1 MSLSAILL
9 IAAPGQAP
17 QVRQALAEQPWAELH
32 QQDDAGRMIVT
43 VEAEDTDQGVVR
55 LKALKAL
62 PGVLSAE
69 LVIHCYEDE
78 RAEPA
83 QPDATLETL
92 NRDDAGLP
100 APGYL
105 RRLKALGDAG

>member
-17 QVRQALAEQPWAELH
+17 QVRRALAAQPWAELH

-43 VEAEDTDQGVVR
+43 VEADDTAQGVAR

-69 LVIHCYEDE
+69 LVIHCFEDE
-78 RAEPA
+78 QVEPL
-83 QPDATLETL
+83 PLESTLETL
-92 NRDDAGLP
+92 NREDAGPP

-105 RRLKALGDAG
+105 SRLKALGDAG

>member
-9 IAAPGQAP
+9 IASPGQAP
-17 QVRQALAEQPWAELH
+17 QVRQALAAQPWAELH

-43 VEAEDTDQGVVR
+43 VEADDTDQGVAR

-69 LVIHCYEDE
+69 LVIHCFEE
-78 RAEPA
+78 EHVEPPPLDGA
-83 QPDATLETL
+83 LEIL
-92 NRDDAGLP
+92 NSEEAGP
-100 APGYL
+100 PVPGYL
-105 RRLKALGDAG
+105 SRLKALGDAG